1 MHHNIH
7 VLIVESCLMDMSVK
21 IVIIQKTDKMKTII
35 ELVGMIIT
43 LPFLALEAMIKGV
56 MCILYFPLILSIA
69 IIYPLIKR
77 KDLSWTEKWWKYS
90 TTWEKGF
97 YSGNI
102 YRLWEVED

>member
-7 VLIVESCLMDMSVK
+7 VLIVVNLLMGMNVK
-21 IVIIQKTDKMKTII
+21 IVIIQKTDKMKTTI

-56 MCILYFPLILSIA
+56 MYILYFPLVLCIA

-90 TTWEKGF
+90 TTWKKGF

-102 YRLWEVED
+102 CRLWEIED

>member
-7 VLIVESCLMDMSVK
+7 VLIVVNLLMGMNVK
-21 IVIIQKTDKMKTII
+21 IVIIQKTDKMKTTI

-43 LPFLALEAMIKGV
+43 LPFLALEAMIKGT
-56 MCILYFPLILSIA
+56 MCVLYFPLVLCIA
-69 IIYPLIKR
+69 IIYPLIRR

-90 TTWEKGF
+90 TTWKKGF

-102 YRLWEVED
+102 CRLWEIED